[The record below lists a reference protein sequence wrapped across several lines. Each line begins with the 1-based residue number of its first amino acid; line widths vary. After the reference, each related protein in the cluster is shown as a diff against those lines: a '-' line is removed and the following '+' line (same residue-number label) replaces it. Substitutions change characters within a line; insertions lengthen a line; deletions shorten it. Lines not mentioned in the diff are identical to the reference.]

1 MILSKYN
8 QLLKGCFRTMY
19 KQSKSTMEQIK
30 NNLKAI
36 GVISH
41 IVKSKNVN
49 LSVVK

>member
-1 MILSKYN
+1 MILSMYN
-8 QLLKGCFRTMY
+8 QLVKGFFKLMY

-41 IVKSKNVN
+41 IVKNKKAH
-49 LSVVK
+49 LSIVK